1 MILLFKVKPN
11 LNNFTY
17 LKVKPQEDKQ
27 AALMALKAKIAASV
41 ASAEVQSMLEQ
52 NKKVDQTQLT
62 IQEQIIQRQ
71 LSAQERDM
79 SLNIIIDSEGRTVDK
94 RTGQVVQIQSRTP
107 TIKANLKS
115 QKRDH
120 KTTASD
126 KKGSMDLFAS
136 GIASTISMGGAA
148 SVFQAGIQSS
158 LSNFS
163 SNQQMLPPSAPITS
177 DNASEFFFDSR
188 LK

>member
-1 MILLFKVKPN
+1 
-11 LNNFTY
+11 
-17 LKVKPQEDKQ
+17 
-27 AALMALKAKIAASV
+27 MALKAKIAASV
-41 ASAEVQSMLEQ
+41 ASAEVQNMLEQ

-107 TIKANLKS
+107 TIKANIKS
-115 QKRDH
+115 QNRDP
-120 KTTASD
+120 KTTTTE

-163 SNQQMLPPSAPITS
+163 SNQQMLPPSAAPSTS

>member
-1 MILLFKVKPN
+1 MV
-11 LNNFTY
+11 

-27 AALMALKAKIAASV
+27 AALMALKARIAASV
-41 ASAEVQSMLEQ
+41 ASAEVQSML
-52 NKKVDQTQLT
+52 DQTTKYEPTQMTL
-62 IQEQIIQRQ
+62 QEQIIQRQ
-71 LSAQERDM
+71 LSAQEREM

-107 TIKANLKS
+107 TIKANLKT

-120 KTTASD
+120 KTMTGD
-126 KKGSMDLFAS
+126 KKNADLFAS
-136 GIASTISMGGAA
+136 GIASTISLGGAA

-158 LSNFS
+158 LSNYS
-163 SNQQMLPPSAPITS
+163 SNSQMLPPAGPT
-177 DNASEFFFDSR
+177 ATTEATSEFFFDSR